1 MRGKKKMSEIQPL
14 KLVRVTERLEKSGQA
29 QVIVR
34 GADGKE
40 RSCRI
45 FFKNGKWQDGCG
57 REIDISTAPNN
68 LNEH

>member
-1 MRGKKKMSEIQPL
+1 MSEVQPL
-14 KLVRVTERLEKSGQA
+14 KLVKVIERLEKSEQA
-29 QVIVR
+29 RVIAK
-34 GADGKE
+34 GADEKE
-40 RSCRI
+40 RSYLI

>member
-1 MRGKKKMSEIQPL
+1 MSEVRPL
-14 KLVRVTERLEKSGQA
+14 KLVKVIERLEKSERA
-29 QVIVR
+29 RIIAK

-40 RSCRI
+40 RSCLI

-57 REIDISTAPNN
+57 REIDISTIPNN